1 MPVSLVEY
9 LLCENG
15 LQHHAP
21 AFAGVTE
28 DSFRSLLMQ
37 VRAPRRVSALVNS
50 CMPCTLAPVTWPAG
64 CVTPRPLARS
74 LTPRCRG
81 ARQDYGK
88 YGVVAMQDKQKL
100 FRLIRKLSTA
110 EPCASPPRKSM
121 PTTAVLQA
129 VCASSLEASR
139 ARAQALDGD
148 AALLDL
154 EDADVDFFSQAR
166 APILNCSF
174 ACGAGNLSRCGAL
187 NNQTKQST
195 YAVHVTV
202 SDTLLLRMS
211 RICVFAQC
219 DSVCVQDAA
228 PSGYS
233 HHHAGE
239 GRPHAQSWSGTEA
252 PAYAQASFQSAA
264 AQFVERSDPPK
275 IRVVVRKRPLNQ
287 KVRHP

>member
-37 VRAPRRVSALVNS
+37 VQALRLVTS
-50 CMPCTLAPVTWPAG
+50 LVYCCMPCTLAPVRWPAR

-174 ACGAGNLSRCGAL
+174 ACRAGNLSHFGVL
-187 NNQTKQST
+187 DNQTMQST
-195 YAVHVTV
+195 HAVRVTV
-202 SDTLLLRMS
+202 SATLLLHMNRNHVHLL
-211 RICVFAQC
+211 R
-219 DSVCVQDAA
+219 SVRLRACAGGGAFRVQ
-228 PSGYS
+228 
-233 HHHAGE
+233 
-239 GRPHAQSWSGTEA
+239 
-252 PAYAQASFQSAA
+252 
-264 AQFVERSDPPK
+264 PP
-275 IRVVVRKRPLNQ
+275 PGG
-287 KVRHP
+287 